1 MHDVTWK
8 FYVFQFLQ
16 IFQIELQNQNRAK
29 YTKYLPIPFLLSFVN
44 GPLRSP
50 IALALLKKINA
61 YFWGSLIRREA
72 LKFED
77 CRYESL
83 QHGLARGHSYWR
95 NVKWFPWKVGEH
107 EISVENHDAKRS
119 GFQLIECSPNLSSV
133 YIRLCKH
140 GNHFTFLF

>member
-50 IALALLKKINA
+50 IALALMKKINA

-83 QHGLARGHSYWR
+83 QHGLARGHLYWR
-95 NVKWFPWKVGEH
+95 NVKWFPWKVGRTR
-107 EISVENHDAKRS
+107 DKRRKPRREAEWFPAYRVFS
-119 GFQLIECSPNLSSV
+119 QPLKCL
-133 YIRLCKH
+133 H
-140 GNHFTFLF
+140 QAM